1 MTYELLASFIQKNS
15 NCQPSTR
22 RRHLSDF
29 QIDDEHNQLHNPF
42 QLGYIT
48 PFTHHSADAIHSF
61 FLGKNNDKTSPFLAT
76 FAPFPSFREKQHWA
90 IRKPSW
96 NPLSNNVLTC
106 FDQPFS
112 NFHHFFIIFLHI
124 SSNISSSFVLF
135 NPSSSYW
142 CLVGNGLEWGEWDDY
157 W

>member
-1 MTYELLASFIQKNS
+1 MTYELLAWFIQKNS

-61 FLGKNNDKTSPFLAT
+61 FWVKTTIRLPHSLQHLHLFHLSGKNNIERYASHLETPYPTTCWRVLTNLSAT
-76 FAPFPSFREKQHWA
+76 F
-90 IRKPSW
+90 II
-96 NPLSNNVLTC
+96 
-106 FDQPFS
+106 
-112 NFHHFFIIFLHI
+112 FFIIFLHF